1 MRITQGCFSFLPDL
15 TDDQIRAQVQY
26 CIDKGWAVN
35 IEYTDDPHPRNT
47 YWEMWDLPMFD
58 VKDAA
63 SVMLELEACRKA
75 HADRYYI
82 RVSGFDSSHGWE
94 SLRISF
100 IVNRPKN
107 EPGFRL
113 IRTEGPGRSQIYSTQ
128 SYAVDLPESE
138 RYEA

>member
-1 MRITQGCFSFLPDL
+1 MRLTQGCFSFLPDL

-58 VKDAA
+58 IKDAA
-63 SVMLELEACRKA
+63 SVMLELNACRKA

-82 RVSGFDSSHGWE
+82 RLSGFDASHGWE
-94 SLRISF
+94 SVRLSF

-113 IRTEGPGRSQIYSTQ
+113 VRAEGPGRNQIYSTQ